1 MPQSPGIRFISAIP
15 RIICSNSNCDA
26 KCKKKNETDKDAQM
40 QIFYKN
46 CQG

>member
-15 RIICSNSNCDA
+15 TLTAMQNA
-26 KCKKKNETDKDAQM
+26 KKNETDKDAQM

>member
-26 KCKKKNETDKDAQM
+26 KKNETDKDAQM